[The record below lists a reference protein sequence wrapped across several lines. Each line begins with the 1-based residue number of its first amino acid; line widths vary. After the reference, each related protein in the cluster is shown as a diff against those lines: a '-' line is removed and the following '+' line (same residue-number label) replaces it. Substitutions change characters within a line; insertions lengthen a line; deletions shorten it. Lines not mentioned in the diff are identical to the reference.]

1 MPYFFILFHAQ
12 GLEIPPSERRFLM
25 LPEGD
30 EMIRGFHKAFHVRAS
45 DRDAAVICAKE
56 LVHAEWEEG
65 DYQYANRGAPLVLEV
80 EELKEIS
87 AWRAAGVAFGS
98 WRGFFRFGVTLY
110 RGGFTFYS
118 ELVDDP

>member
-1 MPYFFILFHAQ
+1 MPYFYILFHARA
-12 GLEIPPSERRFLM
+12 LEIPPSERQFLM
-25 LPEGD
+25 LPEGE
-30 EMIRGFHKAFHVRAS
+30 EMIRGFHKAFHVGAS
-45 DRDAAVICAKE
+45 DRDAAVVRAKE

-80 EELKEIS
+80 EELGEIS
-87 AWRAAGVAFGS
+87 AWRAGRAALEN

-118 ELVDDP
+118 ELIDDT